1 MMLCGVG
8 RRLIR
13 DDMLR
18 KNEDVQQQSI
28 AANAKAAKTTRKP
41 FASIKCVVQTHF
53 GLVWAIVLKN
63 CILTAWRCM
72 A

>member
-13 DDMLR
+13 DNVLR

-28 AANAKAAKTTRKP
+28 AANA
-41 FASIKCVVQTHF
+41 SQ
-53 GLVWAIVLKN
+53 GG
-63 CILTAWRCM
+63 
-72 A
+72 